1 MSTFTDT
8 TSPLIDADAWIAQDA
23 TVAGRVA
30 IGAGSRI
37 MNGARLV
44 AEGGGTIR
52 IGRNCI
58 VLENAV
64 IRATDRHDCE
74 IGDHCLIGPNSH
86 VVGAE
91 IEDEVFIAT
100 GAAVFHGARVAR
112 GSEIRVNGTVHLR
125 SCLEPGSTVPIGWVA
140 VGDPARIL
148 SPDQHEAIWEIQK
161 PLDFPGFVYGVDRDA
176 PDVMKTITTRL
187 SESLGDLRKNS
198 AGAAPSAS
206 GF

>member
-1 MSTFTDT
+1 MSTSEGNA
-8 TSPLIDADAWIAQDA
+8 SPYIDPDAWVAPDA
-23 TVAGRVA
+23 TIAGDVR
-30 IGAGSRI
+30 ICAGSRI

-64 IRATDRHDCE
+64 IRATSRHECK
-74 IGDHCLIGPNSH
+74 IGDHCLIGPNTH

-100 GAAVFHGARVAR
+100 GAAVFHGAQVGH
-112 GSEIRVNGTVHLR
+112 GSEVRVNGTVHLR
-125 SCLEPGSTVPIGWVA
+125 TRLEPGSTVPIGWVA

-148 SPDQHEAIWEIQK
+148 SADQHEAIWTIQK
-161 PLDFPGFVYGVDRDA
+161 PLDFPGFVYGVDRNA
-176 PDVMKTITTRL
+176 PDVMKTITQRL
-187 SESLGDLRKNS
+187 SESLGERQVTV
-198 AGAAPSAS
+198 AGVPTVR
-206 GF
+206 GL

>member
-1 MSTFTDT
+1 MSTSEGNA
-8 TSPLIDADAWIAQDA
+8 SPFIDPDAWVAPDA
-23 TVAGRVA
+23 TVAGDVR
-30 IGAGSRI
+30 ICAGSRI

-64 IRATDRHDCE
+64 IRATSRHDCK
-74 IGDHCLIGPNSH
+74 IGDHCLIGPNTH

-100 GAAVFHGARVAR
+100 GAAVFHGAQVGH
-112 GSEIRVNGTVHLR
+112 GSEVRVNGTVHLR
-125 SCLEPGSTVPIGWVA
+125 TRLEPGSTVPIGWVA

-148 SPDQHEAIWEIQK
+148 SADQHEAIWTIQK
-161 PLDFPGFVYGVDRDA
+161 PLDFPGFVYGVDRNA
-176 PDVMKTITTRL
+176 PDVMKTITQRL
-187 SESLGDLRKNS
+187 SESLGERQVTV
-198 AGAAPSAS
+198 AGAPSVP
-206 GF
+206 GL

>member
-1 MSTFTDT
+1 MSTSEGNA
-8 TSPLIDADAWIAQDA
+8 SPFIDPDAWVAPDA
-23 TVAGRVA
+23 TVAGDVR
-30 IGAGSRI
+30 ICAGSRI

-64 IRATDRHDCE
+64 IRATSRHDCK
-74 IGDHCLIGPNSH
+74 IGDHCLIGPNTH

-100 GAAVFHGARVAR
+100 GAAVFHGAQVGH
-112 GSEIRVNGTVHLR
+112 GSEVRVNGTVHLR
-125 SCLEPGSTVPIGWVA
+125 TRLEPGSTVPIGWVA

-148 SPDQHEAIWEIQK
+148 SADQHEAIWTIQK
-161 PLDFPGFVYGVDRDA
+161 PLDFPGFVYGVDRNA
-176 PDVMKTITTRL
+176 PDVMKTITQRL
-187 SESLGDLRKNS
+187 SESLGEHQLTV
-198 AGAAPSAS
+198 AGAPTVP
-206 GF
+206 GL